1 MYSIKQSSANDLTR
15 SLDNAP
21 ITYHVTGFDRIQFVS
36 DIIQAVTLDGSKTVL
51 DLHFECD
58 GIRAGGRI
66 TVRSANQYQTSTLYE
81 RLRSVQGVV
90 NVERVMAR

>member
-1 MYSIKQSSANDLTR
+1 
-15 SLDNAP
+15 
-21 ITYHVTGFDRIQFVS
+21 VTGFDRIQFVS
-36 DIIQAVTLDGSKTVL
+36 DIIQAVTLDGSKPVL

-66 TVRSANQYQTSTLYE
+66 TVQPANCYQTSTLYE

-90 NVERVMAR
+90 NIEQIRAM